1 MKRILSVLLIAFL
14 LLVPVLSAQADN
26 GQYVYV
32 DEGLL
37 TADEIRTI
45 NDRAVEIAA
54 NRGVGIYYFYY
65 GDVEDLSS
73 FIMSFAKEHV
83 VEENALVLGFS
94 SDYRYFLQIGP
105 IAEAALSDAVCEGP
119 IMEAYR
125 SVKGDPERKLLA
137 YFNAADDALE
147 AYFASGATV
156 PAASGDSWSLA
167 DVPANIARTDG
178 GKPTVI
184 DRANLLTDS
193 EAESLS
199 KRLKEIGSA
208 YKCDVVVATVPSLG
222 LKTAEE
228 YADDFFDYNGYGY
241 GAIPDANGTTVDGD
255 GILLLI
261 STEARD
267 FAVSTSGYGITAFTD
282 YGVQEYLEPKFLSY
296 LGNNDYAGGFNAYA
310 DGCAE
315 LLKMAREGM
324 PYDYRRIYSES
335 LTQDQLLL
343 FNDRAESL
351 CSTYNVGIYF
361 LESEALTDADA
372 FLENYIENRTFETN
386 VIVLVNTPSGYSIR
400 ASGAVAQ
407 AKFSNK
413 KLDSVKK
420 AVEPHLDDSYAAVSA
435 YMNVCEQI
443 VSDYAHVLTGGTISE
458 QTRKDFDL
466 KLEQLYQEHGVALY
480 FLYDAAS
487 GDPEALARE
496 FLNSGTVFEGDA
508 IVLGA
513 NASGCG
519 AALRGECARE
529 KFTDKRIAK
538 LIKEINPQLSA
549 NNPEGAVNAFAER
562 SEKILNWRPVNWLAV
577 AVAIGIGLLFGF
589 IPLAGMK
596 RQLVSVQRRTD
607 ADEYLVPSTFTL
619 TQNSDVLLGTNVS
632 RSIHVQPT
640 SSGGGGS
647 RPSGGGG
654 FHGGSSTHTSSSG
667 GTHGGHS
674 GKF

>member
-1 MKRILSVLLIAFL
+1 MKRILSILLIAFL
-14 LLVPVLSAQADN
+14 LLVPVLTAQADN

-32 DEGLL
+32 DEDLL
-37 TADEIRTI
+37 TADEVRTV
-45 NDRAVEIAA
+45 NDRAVEIAN
-54 NRGVGIYYFYY
+54 NRGVGVYYFYY
-65 GDVEDLSS
+65 GDVEDLTS

-105 IAEAALSDAVCEGP
+105 IAEAALSDEVCEGP

-137 YFNAADDALE
+137 YFNAADEALE

-156 PAASGDSWSLA
+156 PASSGDDWSLA

-178 GKPTVI
+178 GKPTVV

-208 YKCDVVVATVPSLG
+208 YKCDVVVATVPRLG
-222 LKTAEE
+222 FKTAEE

-282 YGVQEYLEPKFLSY
+282 YGIQEYLEPKFLSY

-315 LLKMAREGM
+315 LLKMAREEF
-324 PYDYRRIYSES
+324 PYDCYHVY
-335 LTQDQLLL
+335 
-343 FNDRAESL
+343 AE
-351 CSTYNVGIYF
+351 TG
-361 LESEALTDADA
+361 T
-372 FLENYIENRTFETN
+372 
-386 VIVLVNTPSGYSIR
+386 
-400 ASGAVAQ
+400 
-407 AKFSNK
+407 
-413 KLDSVKK
+413 LDS
-420 AVEPHLDDSYAAVSA
+420 AQLANANEAAERFVDE
-435 YMNVCEQI
+435 N
-443 VSDYAHVLTGGTISE
+443 
-458 QTRKDFDL
+458 
-466 KLEQLYQEHGVALY
+466 GVAIYYLC
-480 FLYDAAS
+480 FPS
-487 GDPEALARE
+487 
-496 FLNSGTVFEGDA
+496 N
-508 IVLGA
+508 
-513 NASGCG
+513 
-519 AALRGECARE
+519 
-529 KFTDKRIAK
+529 TDF
-538 LIKEINPQLSA
+538 
-549 NNPEGAVNAFAER
+549 GAFAER
-562 SEKILNWRPVNWLAV
+562 FLAERVPESNAFVLGVGKDEIKLTAKGPLAASRFSGRRLDKVQSEVEPLLRSGDYYGAFEAFTNRCDRILHPLNLFTL

-619 TQNSDVLLGTNVS
+619 TQNSDVLLGSNVS

>member
-54 NRGVGIYYFYY
+54 NRGVGIYYFFY

-83 VEENALVLGFS
+83 VEENALVLGFN

-167 DVPANIARTDG
+167 DVPANIARTDS

-241 GAIPDANGTTVDGD
+241 GATPDANGTTVDGD
-255 GILLLI
+255 GILLLL

-282 YGVQEYLEPKFLSY
+282 YGIQEYLEPKFLPY
-296 LGNNDYAGGFNAYA
+296 LGYNDYAGGFNAYA
-310 DGCAE
+310 DGCTE
-315 LLKMAREGM
+315 LLKMAREEF
-324 PYDYRRIYSES
+324 PYDCYHVY
-335 LTQDQLLL
+335 
-343 FNDRAESL
+343 AENG
-351 CSTYNVGIYF
+351 T
-361 LESEALTDADA
+361 
-372 FLENYIENRTFETN
+372 
-386 VIVLVNTPSGYSIR
+386 
-400 ASGAVAQ
+400 
-407 AKFSNK
+407 
-413 KLDSVKK
+413 LDS
-420 AVEPHLDDSYAAVSA
+420 A
-435 YMNVCEQI
+435 
-443 VSDYAHVLTGGTISE
+443 
-458 QTRKDFDL
+458 
-466 KLEQLYQEHGVALY
+466 QLANANASMERFVDENGVALY
-480 FLYDAAS
+480 YLCFPSNTDIDAFVERFLAQRVPESNAFVLGVGKDGVKLTSKGSLAAS
-487 GDPEALARE
+487 RFSGRRLTKVQREVEPLLESGNYYGAFEAFTNRCNKIMHP
-496 FLNSGTVFEGDA
+496 LNLF
-508 IVLGA
+508 
-513 NASGCG
+513 
-519 AALRGECARE
+519 
-529 KFTDKRIAK
+529 
-538 LIKEINPQLSA
+538 
-549 NNPEGAVNAFAER
+549 
-562 SEKILNWRPVNWLAV
+562 AV
-577 AVAIGIGLLFGF
+577 AIAIGIGLLFGF

-619 TQNSDVLLGTNVS
+619 TQNSDVLLGSNVS